1 VGVDNSAWLV
11 FGVACNKQTNAI
23 IAGNCHRRDRESE
36 EYGGIDLGVDHGIL
50 LPSHLSR
57 GRVTQFV
64 GGRWWHRLS
73 APSVARTKCT
83 PPAIQVHLT
92 SALLP
97 SAELN

>member
-1 VGVDNSAWLV
+1 MV

-36 EYGGIDLGVDHGIL
+36 EYG
-50 LPSHLSR
+50 LSR

-83 PPAIQVHLT
+83 PPALQVHLT
-92 SALLP
+92 SASLP

>member
-1 VGVDNSAWLV
+1 MV

-23 IAGNCHRRDRESE
+23 IAGHCHRRDK

-50 LPSHLSR
+50 LPSRLSR

-64 GGRWWHRLS
+64 GGRWWHWLS
-73 APSVARTKCT
+73 APSVVRTKCT
-83 PPAIQVHLT
+83 PPALQVHLT
-92 SALLP
+92 SASLP